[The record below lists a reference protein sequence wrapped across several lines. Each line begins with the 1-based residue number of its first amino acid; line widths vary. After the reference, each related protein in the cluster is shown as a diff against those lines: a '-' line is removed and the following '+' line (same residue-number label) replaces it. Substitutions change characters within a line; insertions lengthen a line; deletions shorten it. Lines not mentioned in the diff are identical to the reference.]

1 VSDDGYLDDIAAREG
16 KAEQLKRVL
25 IALTFLTS
33 VIALVFL
40 VWVVILIRNTQTANS
55 PLVQQALIQTSEIK
69 ALAEQIDSCVDQTAT
84 DGDPKGQC
92 AKEGQRSQGEAIAS
106 INVITLYAAVCGPL
120 VTPEQP
126 LDVRL
131 SIIRTCVANLTQQH
145 QP

>member
-25 IALTFLTS
+25 IALTLLTS
-33 VIALVFL
+33 IVALVFL
-40 VWVVILIRNTQTANS
+40 IWIVVLIRNTQTTNS
-55 PLVQQALIQTSEIK
+55 PLFQQAATQTAEIK

-84 DGDPKGQC
+84 DGDPKGEC
-92 AKEGQRSQGEAIAS
+92 AKEGQRSQSEAIAS

-120 VTPEQP
+120 VSADQP

-131 SIIRTCVANLTQQH
+131 SIIRTCVSNLTQQH